1 VLDVQHEAMVA
12 PLFTIALGVSL
23 EIQWQQPFG
32 FPLLRRD
39 FSLDPQLQMML
50 ASENNGS
57 PWTGTVESGAQR
69 PL

>member
-1 VLDVQHEAMVA
+1 
-12 PLFTIALGVSL
+12 VSL